1 MADQI
6 KPVRIGIVG
15 AGKNTQDRHLPGFQE
30 IEGVSVEV
38 VCNRSEASSQ
48 KVADAFGIGRI
59 ANDWREL
66 VADPGIDAVMI
77 GTWPYLHADVTI
89 AALRAGKHV
98 LTEARMAQNLAE
110 AKSMLAASREHPDRV
125 VQIVP
130 APMSLDFDAVVIQML
145 DESELGA
152 LREVCVTNTGAQYAS
167 SASPLTWRQDSEL
180 SGVNVMAMG
189 IYYEIIRRWLRVDP
203 KSVVAKGSVFTRTR
217 VRVDGGDPVP
227 VRIPESL
234 TVLGDYADGG
244 RLIAH
249 FSGVESGRPRNEV
262 RLNGSKGSLRIDFST
277 KQLFHSTAGE
287 PEETEVKV
295 PEVVR
300 RGWRVESDF
309 IDSIRSGT
317 PVRLTNFEE
326 GIHYM
331 TFTEAVARSIE
342 ANGAAQQV

>member
-1 MADQI
+1 MAEQI

-15 AGKNTQDRHLPGFQE
+15 AGKNTRDRHLPGFQA

-48 KVADAFGIGRI
+48 KVADEFGIGRI
-59 ANDWREL
+59 ASDWREL

-77 GTWPYLHADVTI
+77 GTWPYLHAEVTI

-98 LTEARMAQNLAE
+98 LTEARMARNLAE
-110 AKSMLAASREHPDRV
+110 AKSMLAASKEHPDRF

-130 APMSLDFDAVVIQML
+130 APMSLDFDAVVIQIL
-145 DESELGA
+145 DENKLGS
-152 LREVCVTNTGAQYAS
+152 LREVCVANTGAQYAS

-203 KSVVAKGSVFTRTR
+203 ESVVATGNVFTRTR
-217 VRVDGGDPVP
+217 ARVDNGVPVE

-249 FSGVESGRPRNEV
+249 FSGVESGRPRNDV

-277 KQLFHSTAGE
+277 QQLFQSTVGE
-287 PEETEVKV
+287 TEETEVKI
-295 PEVVR
+295 PEGAR

-309 IDSIRSGT
+309 VDSIRSGA

-326 GIHYM
+326 GVHYM
-331 TFTEAVARSIE
+331 AFTEAVADSIK
-342 ANGAAQQV
+342 ANGAAQQI